1 MTDEQTKTINPT
13 EKKECPTC
21 VAEELIV
28 AIAMGHSACGVI
40 TDPEK
45 RLECMEHA
53 MGIGPEKEKDI
64 RKIMGETY
72 DRTGAEGL
80 DRYAKLVTRLN
91 KATIIDKVGAK
102 LEAVQRGDKDAV
114 PPTEIEKALYRKFTR
129 QEGI

>member
-1 MTDEQTKTINPT
+1 MTDEQQKTIDPT
-13 EKKECPTC
+13 KKEECLTC
-21 VAEELIV
+21 VAEDMIV
-28 AIAMGHSACGVI
+28 AMAMAHSACGVI

-53 MGIGPEKEKDI
+53 TLIDPEKEKDI
-64 RKIMGETY
+64 RKILGETY

-80 DRYAKLVTRLN
+80 DRYAKTVTRLN

-102 LEAVQRGDKDAV
+102 LEAVQKGVPGAV
-114 PPTEIEKALYRKFTR
+114 PPSEIEKALYRKFTR